1 MPFQGGQWLMLNLT
15 WLDAAL
21 RKQKCDCFALAPCD
35 NANDKLL
42 DEPPH
47 GTASPKA
54 LRHAPQ
60 LLEAELARLKDDF
73 NISVLT
79 LTAGQG
85 LLPHASTL
93 NERLKEHVCMGVTP
107 ATSTR
112 VSEDMGI
119 PPGAMYPTM

>member
-1 MPFQGGQWLMLNLT
+1 MFSKTLSRTMSSATCLT
-15 WLDAAL
+15 
-21 RKQKCDCFALAPCD
+21 CDECD

-47 GTASPKA
+47 GMASPKA

-119 PPGAMYPTM
+119 PPGAMY